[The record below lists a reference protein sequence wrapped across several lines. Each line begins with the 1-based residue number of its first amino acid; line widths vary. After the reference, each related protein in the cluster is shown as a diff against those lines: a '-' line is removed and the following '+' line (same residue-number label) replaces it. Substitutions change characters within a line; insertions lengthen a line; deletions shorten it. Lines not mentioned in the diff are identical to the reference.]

1 MQICVFS
8 KNFQDLN
15 ADRLGRLLSGLKVP
29 GVDLTVREGGH
40 VEPAKVVADLPR
52 FLETLKQHGVGVT
65 MLTTSI
71 TDIHAPNAKAVIEA
85 AGKLGVRFIKL
96 GYWNYRGWGHYR
108 EQERAVR
115 ADLAGIEPVLLANGV
130 TAGIHTHSGDYLGL
144 NTNYIMRLIED
155 RDPKALGVF
164 YDIGH
169 NTLEGSNV
177 GWRMDL
183 DLARDR
189 IVMVALKS
197 MLWERRTDARAGE
210 RPWRW
215 KVVPLSDGLADVPA
229 FIGFLKQIPFTGP
242 VSFHSEYKGDY
253 SWRDLAGQDLIDQTR
268 RDLDYARPLLESGS

>member
-8 KNFQDLN
+8 KNFQDLD
-15 ADRLGRLLSGLKVP
+15 ADGLGRVMAELKVP

-40 VEPAKVVADLPR
+40 VEPAKVAADLPR
-52 FLETLKQHGVGVT
+52 FRDALGRHGVGIT
-65 MLTTSI
+65 MFTTSI
-71 TDIHAPNAKAVIEA
+71 TDINAPHAKEVVEA
-85 AGKLGVRFIKL
+85 AGRAGVKFIKL
-96 GYWNYRGWGHYR
+96 GYWNYKGWGHYR
-108 EQERAVR
+108 EQEQSARS
-115 ADLAGIEPVLLANGV
+115 DLAALEPVLLANGV

-155 RDPKALGVF
+155 RDPKAFGVF

-183 DLARDR
+183 DLAQDR

-197 MLWERRTDARAGE
+197 MVWERKPGAKPGE

-229 FIGFLKQIPFTGP
+229 FTGFLKRLSFTGP
-242 VSFHSEYKGDY
+242 VSFHSEYRGDY
-253 SWRDLAGQDLIDQTR
+253 SWRDLSGQDLIDQTR
-268 RDLDYARPLLESGS
+268 RDLAYARPMLESGS